1 MDGKGNFVFDFLDVY
16 GERPDDRV
24 DVTLKHQVL
33 SQSVH
38 EPDHKTKSRLRVK
51 DLDSTQG
58 GIFSLQVFPMRRRPV
73 GRFVRVLEGKTVQ
86 QSIVLPVDA
95 DRVTGIDAP
104 TFQDLKDDLK
114 AVLEASSVEGSEDKR
129 GADVYNAL
137 DNASKAGMLNIY
149 AKMKATKFDNG
160 RDTFSYVTAFTRI
173 RSERFFAKVA
183 KELRDAVKNSIPA
196 HVFHE
201 VSGALHTPPPGFI
214 SADSFKTF
222 DLYGNLQLTF
232 FSNPNTLEFISDT
245 DIDDAQG
252 VEHIF
257 QVLRPIFTGKH
268 TNPYDIHEILL
279 EFQKID
285 PGYKLI
291 VA

>member
-1 MDGKGNFVFDFLDVY
+1 MDAKGNLILDFLDVY

-33 SQSVH
+33 SQSVQQK
-38 EPDHKTKSRLRVK
+38 DHPTTKRLRIAE
-51 DLDSTQG
+51 LDSTQG
-58 GIFSLQVFPMRRRPV
+58 GIFSLQVFPARHRPV
-73 GRFVRVLEGKTVQ
+73 SRFVRVLEDKTVQ

-95 DRVTGIDAP
+95 SRVTGIDALDYDSLGA
-104 TFQDLKDDLK
+104 DLKG
-114 AVLEASSVEGSEDKR
+114 VLEASSVEGDEDKR
-129 GADVYNAL
+129 GAELYRNLDDVQ
-137 DNASKAGMLNIY
+137 KAGMLNIY
-149 AKMKATKFDNG
+149 AKMKMTKFADG
-160 RDTFSYVTAFTRI
+160 RDTFSYVTAFNRI
-173 RSERFFAKVA
+173 RGDRFFAKVA
-183 KELRDAVKNSIPA
+183 KELRDEVKNSIPA

-201 VSGALHTPPPGFI
+201 VSGALHTPPPGFV
-214 SADSFKTF
+214 SADSFKTP

-257 QVLRPIFTGKH
+257 QVLRPVFTGKH

-285 PGYKLI
+285 PGYKL
-291 VA
+291 VV